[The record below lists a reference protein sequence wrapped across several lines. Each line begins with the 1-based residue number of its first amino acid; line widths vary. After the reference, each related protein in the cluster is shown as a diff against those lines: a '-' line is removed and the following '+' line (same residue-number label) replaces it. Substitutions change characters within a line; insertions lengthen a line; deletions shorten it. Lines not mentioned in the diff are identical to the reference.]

1 MLGSRGGVRAGM
13 ADVGD
18 GGARRYNGT
27 LGGDDD
33 GGGAQGR
40 WARAVGGAG
49 DGGGT
54 RRR

>member
-1 MLGSRGGVRAGM
+1 MLGSRSGVRAGM
-13 ADVGD
+13 ADVDG

-33 GGGAQGR
+33 GGGARGR

-49 DGGGT
+49 DGDGT
-54 RRR
+54 RCR